1 MHWGGIFRTVSSDR
15 SPAWSG
21 KSIRPVGCWLAC
33 LSFCFRSLSA
43 VPMSQVTQRKRV
55 GGRPLMA
62 ITTSKLTRCAK
73 NSCNRTSTTYQKI
86 RLFYRLPNVILITSV
101 SSFIT
106 MFLKQYL
113 PSIPCYLS
121 HASPHLPFQFQASL
135 RFRNTGFAA
144 GASAVVSG
152 AAAGRRALRAA
163 KSSCRRRIC

>member
-1 MHWGGIFRTVSSDR
+1 MLV
-15 SPAWSG
+15 
-21 KSIRPVGCWLAC
+21 C
-33 LSFCFRSLSA
+33 LSQLLLQEPERSADEPNHA
-43 VPMSQVTQRKRV
+43 VQVCW

-73 NSCNRTSTTYQKI
+73 NSCNRTATTYQKI

-101 SSFIT
+101 SYFIT
-106 MFLKQYL
+106 MFFKQYL

-121 HASPHLPFQFQASL
+121 RASPHLSFQFQASL